1 MLLKSNDIQIHFQLC
16 FLGGMSEIKLIF
28 VHIPL
33 SPQEVLWRRLQ
44 KTLQKISKY
53 RSFNKLRYFCFILTC
68 FFRVRK
74 EGAETP
80 KILSYGYNLVT
91 KR

>member
-1 MLLKSNDIQIHFQLC
+1 MIQGDTRNIHF
-16 FLGGMSEIKLIF
+16 
-28 VHIPL
+28 PL
-33 SPQEVLWRRLQ
+33 SPLEVLWKRLQ
-44 KTLQKISKY
+44 NKFHKISKY
-53 RSFNKLRYFCFILTC
+53 HIFNKLRYFCFILTR

>member
-1 MLLKSNDIQIHFQLC
+1 MGRNVILTHYKPMIIKELRIKVHF
-16 FLGGMSEIKLIF
+16 
-28 VHIPL
+28 PL

-44 KTLQKISKY
+44 KTLHKISKY

>member
-1 MLLKSNDIQIHFQLC
+1 MIQGDARNIHF
-16 FLGGMSEIKLIF
+16 
-28 VHIPL
+28 PL

-44 KTLQKISKY
+44 KTLRQISKY
-53 RSFNKLRYFCFILTC
+53 RSFNKLRYFCFILTR